1 MDQAMDEFQGEF
13 DFDQMHHD
21 FKEQQENLDRVSSR
35 IAWAIVRFLCER
47 LASINHFFHA
57 DELRA
62 AVIRDTGIA
71 APASADRVLRDLRQ
85 KKKIGYRVVN
95 RRESLYEALWVAGA

>member
-1 MDQAMDEFQGEF
+1 MMASQDAFNF
-13 DFDQMHHD
+13 D
-21 FKEQQENLDRVSSR
+21 EQQENLDRVSSR
-35 IAWAIVRFLCER
+35 IAWSIIRFLRGR
-47 LASINHFFHA
+47 LATIDHFFHA

-62 AVIRDTGIA
+62 AVIHDTGIA

-95 RRESLYEALWVAGA
+95 RRESLYEALWVAGGKEA